1 LFQKRYKERIV
12 IEKVF
17 VGNLPHDATEVDLKL
32 HFEKAGAVRSAK
44 IITHGKRHRS
54 RCFGFIDME
63 NADAAVSDLNGKD
76 FGGRPL
82 RVNKA
87 WDREAFTRPHSGHRD
102 RGERGDRGDRGHRG
116 GSRR

>member
-1 LFQKRYKERIV
+1 M

-17 VGNLPHDATEVDLKL
+17 VSNLPHDATEADLKL
-32 HFEKAGAVRSAK
+32 HFEKAGAVRALK

-54 RCFGFIDME
+54 RCFGFVDME
-63 NADAAVSDLNGKD
+63 NADAAVSDLNGKE

-87 WDREAFTRPHSGHRD
+87 WDREAFARPHSGHRD
-102 RGERGDRGDRGHRG
+102 RGERGERSERGGHRG

>member
-1 LFQKRYKERIV
+1 LVLKRNKENFV
-12 IEKVF
+12 VEKVF
-17 VGNLPHDATEVDLKL
+17 VSNLPHDATEADLKL
-32 HFEKAGAVRSAK
+32 HFETVGAVRALK

-54 RCFGFIDME
+54 RCFGFVDME
-63 NADAAVSDLNGKD
+63 NADAAVSDLNGKE

-87 WDREAFTRPHSGHRD
+87 WDRDAFVRPHSGHRD
-102 RGERGDRGDRGHRG
+102 RGERGERGGHRG

>member
-1 LFQKRYKERIV
+1 V

-17 VGNLPHDATEVDLKL
+17 VSNLPHDATEADIKL
-32 HFEKAGAVRSAK
+32 HFEKVGPVRSVK

-54 RCFGFIDME
+54 RCFGFVDME

-87 WDREAFTRPHSGHRD
+87 WDREAFSRPHRD
-102 RGERGDRGDRGHRG
+102 RGERGDRGDRGHHRG

>member
-1 LFQKRYKERIV
+1 MV
-12 IEKVF
+12 EKVF
-17 VGNLPHDATEVDLKL
+17 VSNLPHDATEADIKL
-32 HFEKAGAVRSAK
+32 HFEKAGAVRSVK

-54 RCFGFIDME
+54 RCFGFVDME
-63 NADAAVSDLNGKD
+63 NADAAVSDLNGKE

-87 WDREAFTRPHSGHRD
+87 WDREAFVRPHSGHRD
-102 RGERGDRGDRGHRG
+102 RGERGERSERGGHRG